1 MRGNTMATKRLYRS
15 KNGEI
20 FGVCKGI
27 AQWKDFSVDAVR
39 LVFILVAIF
48 TAVFPCLIIYTILG
62 FILPV
67 NPYEEDEVKGSKKSK
82 NKYYY
87 NPEPEDFISPNAESS
102 EQEERK
108 KKESDW
114 DSRFYSG
121 K

>member
-1 MRGNTMATKRLYRS
+1 MATKRLYRS

-48 TAVFPCLIIYTILG
+48 TAVFPCLIIYAILG

-67 NPYEEDEVKGSKKSK
+67 NPFEEEEGNNTKKSK

-87 NPEPEDFISPNAESS
+87 NPEPEDFVSS
-102 EQEERK
+102 NETTEEKERK
-108 KKESDW
+108 KRESDW

-121 K
+121 N

>member
-1 MRGNTMATKRLYRS
+1 MATKRLYRS

-48 TAVFPCLIIYTILG
+48 TAVFPCLVIYAILG
-62 FILPV
+62 FFLPV
-67 NPYEEDEVKGSKKSK
+67 NPYEEEDKKASKKSK
-82 NKYYY
+82 HRYYY
-87 NPEPEDFISPNAESS
+87 NPEPEDFTSANTQATE
-102 EQEERK
+102 EEERK

>member
-39 LVFILVAIF
+39 LVFILVAVF
-48 TAVFPCLIIYTILG
+48 TAIFPCLVIYAILG

-67 NPYEEDEVKGSKKSK
+67 NPYEEEEGKSSKKSK
-82 NKYYY
+82 HEYYY
-87 NPEPEDFISPNAESS
+87 NPESEDFASTGEAS

-108 KKESDW
+108 KKENDW

>member
-1 MRGNTMATKRLYRS
+1 MATKRLYRS

-39 LVFILVAIF
+39 LIFVLVAIF
-48 TAVFPCLIIYTILG
+48 TAVFPCLVIYAILG

-67 NPYEEDEVKGSKKSK
+67 NPYEEEEKASKKSK
-82 NKYYY
+82 HRYYY
-87 NPEPEDFISPNAESS
+87 NPEPEDFTSANTQATE
-102 EQEERK
+102 EEERK

>member
-1 MRGNTMATKRLYRS
+1 MATKRLYRS

-27 AQWKDFSVDAVR
+27 AQWKDFSEDAVR

-48 TAVFPCLIIYTILG
+48 TAVFPCLVIYAILG

-67 NPYEEDEVKGSKKSK
+67 NPYEEEDEKASKKSK
-82 NKYYY
+82 HRYYY
-87 NPEPEDFISPNAESS
+87 NPETEDFTSANTHAPE
-102 EQEERK
+102 EEERK

>member
-1 MRGNTMATKRLYRS
+1 MATKRLYRS

-48 TAVFPCLIIYTILG
+48 TAVFPCLVIYAILG

-67 NPYEEDEVKGSKKSK
+67 NPYEEEDEKASKKSK
-82 NKYYY
+82 HRYYF
-87 NPEPEDFISPNAESS
+87 NPEPEDFTSANTQATE
-102 EQEERK
+102 EEERK